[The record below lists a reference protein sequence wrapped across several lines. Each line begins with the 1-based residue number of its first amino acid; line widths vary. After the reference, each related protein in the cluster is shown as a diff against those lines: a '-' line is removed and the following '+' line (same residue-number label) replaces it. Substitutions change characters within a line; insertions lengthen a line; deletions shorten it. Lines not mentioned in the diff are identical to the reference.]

1 MSKLKFG
8 WAEQSITPDKKV
20 SLAGQFAERISE
32 YVEKPICVTA
42 LAISSETDQA
52 IFCAC
57 DLVDISWGLRDAVR
71 AKLAGNDAGLDPMK
85 VIISAT
91 HVHTGPRYAHRDD
104 SSSKFTGN
112 ATSFRALIESELP
125 PDKKYIESANI
136 SANPDIA
143 QPEETFEFLAEQISK
158 AALAAWTSRTEGSFV
173 NAFGRAPVGMCR
185 RVCYNDG
192 SAQMWGNAET
202 AKFTAVEGGNDSGI
216 ELLYIFG
223 ADGELTGVVANLACP
238 AQCVQ
243 HRLFVSPDFWGEA
256 KMLLRKHFGD
266 KLFMLPL
273 CSPAGDQCPVDLV
286 RWVEPESDVNDPN
299 LKRTN
304 PHPRKADP
312 SMFDLSGMRKAGKR
326 VANEIIEVYNEGL
339 DAPQADPE
347 LVHEVHNMQ
356 LPLRR
361 TTFAEV
367 AAARRRIHD
376 YLAEKPGDVDFN
388 DAAALQ
394 VDLGI
399 LRREELQE
407 KMDILD
413 TESHIL
419 RLGTVAFATNPFELF
434 LDFGNQIKARSYA
447 EQTFL
452 VQLAGGSEG
461 YLPTE
466 KAEKG
471 GHYSAFIPPALSAM
485 WAANSS
491 CARRSRTSIAS
502 SRSDLRCGRR
512 TAGGRLLFRPFFA
525 PFARFSD
532 VISTL
537 DILNLSKIRGLSR
550 FFDVSSAT
558 CSKDAFQSCVEFPP
572 HKFLYSGFPHILY
585 QLFRFCSV
593 R

>member
-1 MSKLKFG
+1 M
-8 WAEQSITPDKKV
+8 
-20 SLAGQFAERISE
+20 
-32 YVEKPICVTA
+32 VTGPA
-42 LAISSETDQA
+42 A
-52 IFCAC
+52 
-57 DLVDISWGLRDAVR
+57 
-71 AKLAGNDAGLDPMK
+71 DAG
-85 VIISAT
+85 
-91 HVHTGPRYAHRDD
+91 
-104 SSSKFTGN
+104 
-112 ATSFRALIESELP
+112 RA
-125 PDKKYIESANI
+125 A
-136 SANPDIA
+136 A
-143 QPEETFEFLAEQISK
+143 QASTPSK

-256 KMLLRKHFGD
+256 KMLLRQHFGEHIF
-266 KLFMLPL
+266 LLPQ
-273 CSPAGDQCPVDLV
+273 CSAAGDQCPVDLV
-286 RWVEPESDVNDPN
+286 RWVEPESDVHDPN

-304 PHPRKADP
+304 PHKRKADP

-326 VANEIIEVYNEGL
+326 IANEIIEVYNEGL
-339 DAPQADPE
+339 DAPQTDPE
-347 LVHEVHNMQ
+347 FVHEVHMMQ

-413 TESHIL
+413 TECHII
-419 RLGTVAFATNPFELF
+419 RLGTIAIASNPFELF
-434 LDFGNQIKARSYA
+434 LDYGNQIKARSYA

-452 VQLAGGSEG
+452 IQLANGTEG

-471 GHYSAFIPPALSAM
+471 GHYSAFL
-485 WAANSS
+485 
-491 CARRSRTSIAS
+491 AS
-502 SRSDLRCGRR
+502 GLVGH
-512 TAGGRLLFRPFFA
+512 AGGEQLVRETLKNINKLFA
-525 PFARFSD
+525 
-532 VISTL
+532 
-537 DILNLSKIRGLSR
+537 
-550 FFDVSSAT
+550 
-558 CSKDAFQSCVEFPP
+558 E
-572 HKFLYSGFPHILY
+572 
-585 QLFRFCSV
+585 
-593 R
+593 

>member
-202 AKFTAVEGGNDSGI
+202 AKFTEIEGGNDSGI
-216 ELLYIFG
+216 ELMYVFNEKN
-223 ADGELTGVVANLACP
+223 ELTGIVANLACP

-376 YLAEKPGDVDFN
+376 YLAEKSGDVDFN

-471 GHYSAFIPPALSAM
+471 GHYSAL
-485 WAANSS
+485 
-491 CARRSRTSIAS
+491 IAS
-502 SRSDLRCGRR
+502 GLVGHV
-512 TAGGRLLFRPFFA
+512 GGEQLVRETLKNINRLFA
-525 PFARFSD
+525 
-532 VISTL
+532 
-537 DILNLSKIRGLSR
+537 
-550 FFDVSSAT
+550 
-558 CSKDAFQSCVEFPP
+558 E
-572 HKFLYSGFPHILY
+572 
-585 QLFRFCSV
+585 
-593 R
+593 